1 MSGNESL
8 RRELEAASTIIFP
21 PAYLAK
27 LDDLKRRFQHSIRVL
42 PEAAGKI
49 ARFNCFA
56 YAFGVWD
63 KPRYERLVDQTNNS
77 ALMNSGFI
85 MERLDRGELIE
96 IDAAEAQPNDI
107 VVYFAGD
114 QLRHAGR
121 IIAVS
126 DKLTI
131 RSKWGGNEVHEHEL
145 WEVPLEH
152 GDQVRFFRP
161 PDPKAL
167 LDRLEA
173 AQKPA

>member
-8 RRELEAASTIIFP
+8 RRELDAASTIIFP
-21 PAYLAK
+21 SAYLAK
-27 LDDLKRRFQHSIRVL
+27 LDELKKRFQHSIRVL

-96 IDAAEAQPNDI
+96 IDAAEAQPNDV

-114 QLRHAGR
+114 RLRHAGR

-126 DKLTI
+126 GKLTI
-131 RSKWGGNEVHEHEL
+131 RSKWGATKSTSTSFGRCHWSTGIRYVSSA
-145 WEVPLEH
+145 
-152 GDQVRFFRP
+152 RP
-161 PDPKAL
+161 I
-167 LDRLEA
+167 R
-173 AQKPA
+173 KPCLIA

>member
-1 MSGNESL
+1 
-8 RRELEAASTIIFP
+8 
-21 PAYLAK
+21 
-27 LDDLKRRFQHSIRVL
+27 
-42 PEAAGKI
+42 
-49 ARFNCFA
+49 
-56 YAFGVWD
+56 VWD

-77 ALMNSGFI
+77 VLMNSGFI
-85 MERLDRGELIE
+85 MERLDRGESIE

-114 QLRHAGR
+114 QLKHAGR

-126 DKLTI
+126 GKLTI

-152 GDQVRFFRP
+152 GDEVRFFRP

-173 AQKPA
+173 AQKPRADVRRFCYVINTDEVLGTHNGANRASPHKPEPRPKS